1 MEKDRGYSLSEKVFH
16 KLRDDI
22 LSGVYKENDELR
34 EMTIGKALGVSRTPV
49 REAFKKLELEGLVK
63 TVRNKG
69 TYVTGISKAD
79 IHDIFIIRS
88 LLENLCT
95 EWVIDNI
102 TQEEINE
109 LEEIILLSEF
119 HLQKSGTDKMA
130 ILDGRFHRILYDACG
145 SKILKHILSDLYNYV
160 QFAKVYAIKT
170 EGRLEQTVAEHKAI
184 LDAIKK
190 RDKVLAGQLI
200 TEHMQCVLQNLEK
213 HGFK

>member
-1 MEKDRGYSLSEKVFH
+1 MYNCIQLYKTQLQKGKEMEKDRGYSLSEKVFH

-109 LEEIILLSEF
+109 LEEIILL
-119 HLQKSGTDKMA
+119 
-130 ILDGRFHRILYDACG
+130 
-145 SKILKHILSDLYNYV
+145 
-160 QFAKVYAIKT
+160 
-170 EGRLEQTVAEHKAI
+170 
-184 LDAIKK
+184 
-190 RDKVLAGQLI
+190 
-200 TEHMQCVLQNLEK
+200 
-213 HGFK
+213 